1 MPAAVLAALVGACAP
16 EIVEEPFEPS
26 ASHQDYAEALSR
38 LDLDETAMGTAW
50 LTAAA
55 DALAAPAVVDTP
67 FSEVALI
74 DPREPQALGYEF
86 VVQRGRAVTITVAAE
101 VDRYFADLYRID
113 AEERAASGGGP
124 DATDADDDPAEDPTA
139 APVPPG
145 LTLVASRPDDG
156 DRIRFEPRRDGRYVV
171 RIQPELLRGGRFEVT
186 IASTASLSFPVEG
199 ADPGDILSF
208 YGDGRDGGIRR
219 HEGVDIF
226 APRGT
231 PLLAA
236 SDSLVARV
244 GQRDRGG
251 NIVTLYDEERDL
263 LLYYAHLEEQLV
275 EQGTRVR
282 RGDVIG
288 TMGNSGNAI
297 TTPPHLHIGLY
308 QGSWRYDVDP
318 WDYFVD
324 PPRTQPE
331 PVRHADLVGAW
342 ARLAVEARTSR
353 RFPVPQPAPRWVNR
367 NPLLRLEGAGETMGA
382 DAATDGPAEPAA
394 LSDGAEPGVRQ
405 EAAATAVPPALPEE
419 TPVRVVGASGGL
431 VRVALPG
438 GGYGY
443 LDPSSVTRD
452 LPMVSV
458 DTARQVRDP
467 ATGDTFATVA
477 AGVQVAFVGRTGTRT
492 YVALDDGRV
501 GYFEGG

>member
-1 MPAAVLAALVGACAP
+1 MNRTRLLAGVVPAAVLASLFGACAP

-26 ASHQDYAEALSR
+26 ASHEDYTEALSR
-38 LDLDETAMGTAW
+38 LDLDETAMGIGW
-50 LTAAA
+50 LAAAA

-86 VVQRGRAVTITVAAE
+86 VVGRGRAVTITVVAE

-113 AEERAASGGGP
+113 AEERAASGSRS
-124 DATDADDDPAEDPTA
+124 
-139 APVPPG
+139 G
-145 LTLVASRPDDG
+145 LTLVASRPDDA
-156 DRIRFEPRRDGRYVV
+156 DQIRFEPRRDGRYVV

-186 IASTASLSFPVEG
+186 IAATASLSFPVEG
-199 ADPGDILSF
+199 GDPGDILSF

-231 PLLAA
+231 RLLAA

-244 GQRDRGG
+244 GERDRGG

-263 LLYYAHLEEQLV
+263 MLYYAHLEEQLV

-308 QGSWRYDVDP
+308 QGGWRYDVDP

-324 PPRTQPE
+324 PPRIEPE
-331 PVRHADLVGAW
+331 PVRHAELVGAW
-342 ARLAVEARTSR
+342 ARLAVEAMTSR
-353 RFPVPQPAPRWVNR
+353 RFQAPQPAPRWVNR
-367 NPLLRLEGAGETMGA
+367 NPLLRLEGAGETMGE
-382 DAATDGPAEPAA
+382 DAATDDPADRAA
-394 LSDGAEPGVRQ
+394 LSDAAEPAEFQ
-405 EAAATAVPPALPEE
+405 EVPAAASEKTLPEE
-419 TPVRVVGASGGL
+419 TPVRVIAASGGL
-431 VRVALPG
+431 VRVALPAG
-438 GGYGY
+438 GHAY
-443 LDPSSVTRD
+443 LDPRSMTRD
-452 LPMVSV
+452 LPIVNV
-458 DTARQVRDP
+458 DTARQLRDP

-477 AGVQVAFVGRTGTRT
+477 AGVQVAFLGRTGART
-492 YVALDDGRV
+492 YVELDDGRV